1 MRRIGKSRE
10 RRVWPIFRLAE
21 KILPI
26 RRHGVIEGTFFGC
39 RTRLARQWPSAMRL
53 VGAQAARA
61 IRVVRTFA
69 QRNGRIH
76 GCGALNDIVEIKHL
90 YQNTGLV

>member
-1 MRRIGKSRE
+1 MPHAAGPAMANRNPARRR
-10 RRVWPIFRLAE
+10 AN
-21 KILPI
+21 
-26 RRHGVIEGTFFGC
+26 GTRDAC
-39 RTRLARQWPSAMRL
+39 
-53 VGAQAARA
+53 GAC
-61 IRVVRTFA
+61 IA